1 MLLLTTTHMPFHL
14 VESLNTVS
22 CYLHCSVASKPH
34 PTTSCTTVFDVLF
47 IQEPQGK
54 FAAQS
59 KEARDVHLIWKDLH
73 EKCIPDAVIPP
84 SPSHELPDLQK
95 ASRDNAE
102 FDDYQSGFSPRQSPI
117 GNDEDDP
124 DDNWAGLEISG
135 SGGQEWG
142 DSPKA
147 NDDDVGG
154 WNNTTKTSTANKG
167 TDQGGWDSLDKPTED
182 CADGWGDKDT
192 GSKKKTTSGDGWESM
207 AKESGQGGW
216 DDVAAET
223 KSGSGWESMA
233 KESGQGGWDN
243 VAAETKSG
251 GGWGEDNGGLDE
263 NGWGAV
269 GKPEEKKNGS
279 WTETGKKKSNGRN
292 QNGWGSNTEGNVDGD
307 GWETIAAEPDQ
318 KHKSTN
324 QASAG
329 SGWGAVSEQEKKK
342 EGWSGNNK
350 KSNNGNDQNRWGS
363 NTEEK
368 VDGDGWDTIAAE
380 PDEKG
385 RSTNK
390 ATAGGGWDS
399 VPTTDGEAGG
409 WDSFTEP
416 KTGKTWND
424 MEDSSRG
431 PKDVGPGAGY
441 PGKKDFR
448 STSEDGS
455 GHANAFKGSKGFGN
469 DRGWTPRGR
478 GRGRGSFDRDRDR
491 DRGHQGGWSSD
502 RVKPTEDS
510 GWGNKDEAQ
519 VDTTQNHTGWGEND
533 ETKTSSQ
540 ARNQSGNWDVKP
552 VEEGGGGGWDTVA
565 TTADTTNDGWDSL
578 DNDKTTRATEDSG
591 WEKRDSENNYSA
603 ERESRP
609 GYGNKKGYSDSYR
622 GSENFGNDRGWTPRG
637 RGRGGR
643 DRDRDR
649 DGKGGMPGS
658 GANSLPLGKQRQF
671 GSWQAP
677 SSSKPANARTED
689 TSSQQEGGQVS
700 NPLGTP
706 GWGGS
711 QSLPTDNVPEV
722 ASGWD
727 DLETCTNTT
736 VQEKG
741 NWSQA
746 ADGNYSLSGPQ
757 RSYASRGT
765 FNCYILIHSVWS
777 GHL

>member
-1 MLLLTTTHMPFHL
+1 M
-14 VESLNTVS
+14 
-22 CYLHCSVASKPH
+22 
-34 PTTSCTTVFDVLF
+34 LF

-73 EKCIPDAVIPP
+73 DKCIPDAVIPP
-84 SPSHELPDLQK
+84 SPARELPDLQK

-102 FDDYQSGFSPRQSPI
+102 FDNYQSGFSPRQSPI
-117 GNDEDDP
+117 DNDEDDP

-135 SGGQEWG
+135 SGGQTWG

-154 WNNTTKTSTANKG
+154 WNDTSKTLTANKG
-167 TDQGGWDSLDKPTED
+167 SDQSGWDSLDKPTED
-182 CADGWGDKDT
+182 CADGWGDRDT
-192 GSKKKTTSGDGWESM
+192 VSKKTTSGD
-207 AKESGQGGW
+207 
-216 DDVAAET
+216 
-223 KSGSGWESMA
+223 GWESMA

-269 GKPEEKKNGS
+269 GKRKEE
-279 WTETGKKKSNGRN
+279 KKSNGRN
-292 QNGWGSNTEGNVDGD
+292 QNGWGSNTEGNVDED
-307 GWETIAAEPDQ
+307 GLETIAAEPDQ
-318 KHKSTN
+318 KHKGTNQESAGSGWDAVGEQEKKKEGWSGSGNTRSNTNDQNGWGSNTEDTVDGDGWDTIAAVPDQKSKSTN

-329 SGWGAVSEQEKKK
+329 SGWGAVSEREKKK
-342 EGWSGNNK
+342 EGWSGSDNNK

-363 NTEEK
+363 NMEEK
-368 VDGDGWDTIAAE
+368 VAGDGWDTIAAE

-390 ATAGGGWDS
+390 ASAGSGWDS

-409 WDSFTEP
+409 WDSLPEP
-416 KTGKTWND
+416 KIGNTWNA
-424 MEDSSRG
+424 MEDSGRG

-441 PGKKDFR
+441 SGTKDFR
-448 STSEDGS
+448 STSEDRS
-455 GHANAFKGSKGFGN
+455 GHANAFRGSRGFGN
-469 DRGWTPRGR
+469 DRGRTPRGR
-478 GRGRGSFDRDRDR
+478 SRGRGAYDWGS

-502 RVKPTEDS
+502 RVKPTEDL

-519 VDTTQNHTGWGEND
+519 VDRTENHTGWGGID

-540 ARNQSGNWDVKP
+540 ACNQSGNWDVKP
-552 VEEGGGGGWDTVA
+552 VEEGGGGGWDTVT

-578 DNDKTTRATEDSG
+578 DKDKTTRATEDSG
-591 WEKRDSENNYSA
+591 WEKRDSENNCSA

-609 GYGNKKGYSDSYR
+609 GYGNRKGDGNSYR

-637 RGRGGR
+637 RGRGG
-643 DRDRDR
+643 RDR

-677 SSSKPANARTED
+677 PSSKPADARTED
-689 TSSQQEGGQVS
+689 TCSQQDGGQVS
-700 NPLGTP
+700 EPLGTP

-711 QSLPTDNVPEV
+711 QSLTTDNVAGV

-746 ADGNYSLSGPQ
+746 ANGKSLSYPQ

-765 FNCYILIHSVWS
+765 FNCYILIHSVCS